1 MKKAIVDGIC
11 CEGCAEEIK
20 HIFENIYGVTKV
32 SVSAEDSSITYDGY
46 VSKRII
52 EEALVGTQYKLKEV
66 EKI

>member
-1 MKKAIVDGIC
+1 MKKAVVDGIC

-20 HIFENIYGVTKV
+20 HIFDNIYGVTNV
-32 SVSAEDSSITYDGY
+32 SISLEDSSIIYEGY

-52 EEALVGTQYKLKEV
+52 EEALQGTQYKLKEV

>member
-20 HIFENIYGVTKV
+20 HIFVNIYGVSNV
-32 SVSAEDSSITYDGY
+32 SVSVDDCAVTYDGY

-52 EEALVGTQYKLKEV
+52 EEALQGTHYKLKEV